1 MAAGEIFTRRLVC
14 CYSRVARRIAPVRF
28 AWFGCLE
35 PLAAAAVIIDGVG
48 AGAAQIAGG
57 LVGGCGD
64 VDRSQFAGAPEA
76 GEGQLLRW

>member
-1 MAAGEIFTRRLVC
+1 
-14 CYSRVARRIAPVRF
+14 
-28 AWFGCLE
+28 
-35 PLAAAAVIIDGVG
+35 LAAAAVIIDGVG